1 MHPDEFFQELAQLAE
16 ADSAVVAVL
25 RRSAS
30 YDPGLYP
37 PAFPSIEP
45 YVHGLGNWQR
55 KATYLAAACW
65 AQGTRRNHG
74 EGLAFPVA
82 ARTLRNHQSM
92 GSKSIEQRFTA
103 LLDADSD
110 ELQWR
115 LRHLTTQL
123 AAAAI
128 PMDWPAL
135 LKDLWAWNSQ
145 TRYVQIKWAREF
157 WSTPPAKST
166 TKSAGKTIATSTN

>member
-1 MHPDEFFQELAQLAE
+1 MKPDEILQNLMQRAE
-16 ADSAVVAVL
+16 NDTAVIAVL

-30 YDPGLYP
+30 YEPGFYP

-45 YVHGLGNWQR
+45 YVRGLGEWER
-55 KATYLAAACW
+55 KATYLTAACW
-65 AQGTRRNHG
+65 AQAMRREHG
-74 EGLAFPVA
+74 QGLTIAVA
-82 ARTLRNHQSM
+82 ARTLRNHQAM

-115 LRHLTTQL
+115 LRHLASQL

-128 PMDWPAL
+128 PIDWPAL
-135 LKDLWAWNSQ
+135 LKDLWSWNSQ
-145 TRYVQIKWAREF
+145 TRHVQIKWAREF
-157 WSTPPAKST
+157 WASPPAKNIAQST
-166 TKSAGKTIATSTN
+166 TTTTS